1 MADISSDTCLK
12 LLLVDS
18 DDRMGVSGRG
28 KGDVVRRTR
37 STADVVEGEV
47 SDKGVL
53 LHEQGQRLA
62 NATGGTENG
71 NLGGLRWKLRWLA
84 RQRRAP
90 RQCFLGGLHTWLAEA
105 EKLRF
110 WRRLRD

>member
-84 RQRRAP
+84 RRRRAP
-90 RQCFLGGLHTWLAEA
+90 RQCFLGNYTPGWQ
-105 EKLRF
+105 K
-110 WRRLRD
+110 RRSYASGGG

>member
-1 MADISSDTCLK
+1 M
-12 LLLVDS
+12 
-18 DDRMGVSGRG
+18 
-28 KGDVVRRTR
+28 RRTR

-47 SDKGVL
+47 SDKGVE
-53 LHEQGQRLA
+53 LHEQGQGLA

-71 NLGGLRWKLRWLA
+71 NLGSLRWKLRWLA
-84 RQRRAP
+84 SGQESSEAMF
-90 RQCFLGGLHTWLAEA
+90 FLFGLHTWLAEA